1 MKPWIWIIR
10 KKQASMVIGQNNKS
24 ENNDKRHL
32 NGEVCFEKNLP
43 RLEPQ
48 WISLVKLSYL
58 LCSPSSF
65 QIQVKDLKMKKVDS
79 CMSRYLAAI
88 CQ

>member
-1 MKPWIWIIR
+1 MNPWIWIIR

-48 WISLVKLSYL
+48 WISLVKLS
-58 LCSPSSF
+58 
-65 QIQVKDLKMKKVDS
+65 
-79 CMSRYLAAI
+79 
-88 CQ
+88 